1 MKSSWLFSHIAT
13 STCFFVLLLCSTTSI
28 AATKLE
34 PGETILAVQAFGD
47 SFLDTGNNN
56 HLISI
61 TKSDF
66 PPYGVDFQG
75 GKPTGRFSNARVMS
89 DLTAKGLG
97 VKGLLPSYS
106 DPNLQSKDLETG
118 LCFASGGAG
127 YDLLSSKINR
137 VIPLSIQLKFFKD
150 YISKLRNVVGM
161 ERSQTIIANS
171 LFLISGG
178 NNDILFSYFGTS
190 IRKLQYD
197 VPTYTDLLATWASS
211 FFKELYALGA
221 RKFAVLSTCPL
232 GCLPF
237 SRTIRGGLH
246 RKCDKEMNNAV
257 KLFNVKLSS
266 VLDSLNHE
274 LTRSKF
280 VYIDIYNPILDL
292 VQQPN
297 KFGYEISEKGCC
309 GTGLVEAIVL
319 CNKLSHICSNI
330 SAYVFFDSIHPT
342 ESAYKIIVSQIIKQL
357 FH

>member
-1 MKSSWLFSHIAT
+1 MKSCWLFSHIAT

-66 PPYGVDFQG
+66 PPFGVDFQG
-75 GKPTGRFSNARVMS
+75 GKPTGRFSNARVVS
-89 DLTAKGLG
+89 DLTVG
-97 VKGLLPSYS
+97 VFQRLYIKVEKRCWIG
-106 DPNLQSKDLETG
+106 
-118 LCFASGGAG
+118 
-127 YDLLSSKINR
+127 KITNH
-137 VIPLSIQLKFFKD
+137 
-150 YISKLRNVVGM
+150 
-161 ERSQTIIANS
+161 IANS
-171 LFLISGG
+171 IFLISGG
-178 NNDILFSYFGTS
+178 TNDILFSYFGTT
-190 IRKLQYD
+190 IRKSQYD

-221 RKFAVLSTCPL
+221 RKFAVLSTCPV

-237 SRTIRGGLH
+237 SRTIRGGLR
-246 RKCDKEMNNAV
+246 RKCDEEMNNAV
-257 KLFNVKLSS
+257 QLFNVKLSS
-266 VLDSLNHE
+266 VLDSLNRE
-274 LTRSKF
+274 LPASKF
-280 VYIDIYNPILDL
+280 VYIDFYNPILDL

-309 GTGLVEAIVL
+309 GTGLAETVAL
-319 CNKLSHICSNI
+319 CNKLSQICSNI
-330 SAYVFFDSIHPT
+330 SAYVFFDSIHLT